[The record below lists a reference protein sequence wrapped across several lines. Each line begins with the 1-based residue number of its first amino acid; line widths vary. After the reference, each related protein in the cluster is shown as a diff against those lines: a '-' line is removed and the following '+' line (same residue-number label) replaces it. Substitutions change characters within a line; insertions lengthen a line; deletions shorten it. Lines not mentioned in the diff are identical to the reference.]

1 MKLTADAEERWQW
14 SLTDAVCDAIEKTIR
29 DGPRGESI
37 SRSVRLVNAVPSVR
51 LPPGHVFFRAG

>member
-37 SRSVRLVNAVPSVR
+37 SRSVRLVNAVPGVR
-51 LPPGHVFFRAG
+51 LPPGHVFFRSG